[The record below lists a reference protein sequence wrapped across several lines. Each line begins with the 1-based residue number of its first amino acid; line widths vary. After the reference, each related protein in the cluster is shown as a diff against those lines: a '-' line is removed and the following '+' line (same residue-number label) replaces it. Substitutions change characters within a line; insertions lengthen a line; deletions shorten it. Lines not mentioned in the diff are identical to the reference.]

1 MGNGLSSDQGSFT
14 PHGLRDVDRFGA
26 EQRQHD
32 WSNPENNN
40 QLAGA
45 APNHGELNSLSKFN
59 RRQTRLESVDCGGE
73 QINSEPS
80 SSPNSHNYSKY
91 STNFGGSVFRCV
103 LWLNDTSTA
112 KVSQEVSRK
121 CRARNTTTQLSTT
134 FTDHNDRQRYIRTV
148 RQTTVYDANGR
159 SYCVTVLPAK
169 TEQGVKF
176 KTRGSVYSIRYA

>member
-14 PHGLRDVDRFGA
+14 PHGLRDVERFGA

-45 APNHGELNSLSKFN
+45 APNNGELNSLSKFN

-80 SSPNSHNYSKY
+80 SSPNSHNSRAVAEKPRDAAVNSDRYR
-91 STNFGGSVFRCV
+91 NLQRHRAV
-103 LWLNDTSTA
+103 LL
-112 KVSQEVSRK
+112 
-121 CRARNTTTQLSTT
+121 
-134 FTDHNDRQRYIRTV
+134 
-148 RQTTVYDANGR
+148 
-159 SYCVTVLPAK
+159 
-169 TEQGVKF
+169 
-176 KTRGSVYSIRYA
+176 